1 MQIAV
6 ASLLLDDS
14 VDNMLDTS
22 KVNLSLQ
29 KSLDMRV
36 ITHHLKQVDA
46 HVLLLLGEICKNC
59 EHFAKITH
67 IDTALMEQV
76 LNRL

>member
-22 KVNLSLQ
+22 KVDLSLQ
-29 KSLDMRV
+29 KRLDVRV
-36 ITHHLKQVDA
+36 FTHHLKQVNA
-46 HVLLLLGEICKNC
+46 HALLLLREICENC
-59 EHFAKITH
+59 EHFAKVTH

-76 LNRL
+76 FERL